1 MTVKESLAPLRSARF
16 RWFFAGR
23 TASLLGNMMVPV
35 ALAFAVLDL
44 TGEASD
50 LGLVLA
56 ARSIPMV
63 VFILLGGVVAD
74 RMSRS
79 QLLRLSHLGA
89 ALTQGAVAV
98 LLLTGNAEL
107 WMLVGLE
114 FANGTLFAFAFPALQ
129 GAIPQVAERRHLQQA
144 NAMLGFSRNSAM
156 VVGPSV
162 AGLLVVTVG
171 SGWAIAYDALSF
183 LVAAYCMS
191 RLRLPALERTEPT
204 SVLHDLRIGWS
215 EFTSRTWVWVIVA
228 AFGALNMIHAG
239 VWFTLGP
246 TIAKDTIG
254 EGQWG
259 LVLSAEAVGLIVM
272 SLVLLRVSLR
282 YPVRA
287 GMIGMTTFGLP
298 MAMLG
303 MEPRVIA
310 LVVASFVAGAGME
323 VFGIGWQIALQEHVP
338 GEVLSRV
345 ASYDALGS
353 FVAVPIGQIL
363 AGPLAAVWGSRDVVI
378 AAGAIYIVI
387 GLATLLS
394 RSVRDLDR
402 VITEPNEVSPRSAAG
417 ATS

>member
-1 MTVKESLAPLRSARF
+1 MTYRESLAPLRSARF

-23 TASLLGNMMVPV
+23 TASLLGNAMVPV

-44 TGEASD
+44 TGEVSD

-63 VFILLGGVVAD
+63 ALILLGGVVAD

-79 QLLRLSHLGA
+79 QLMLLSHTGA

-98 LLLTGNAEL
+98 LLLSGNAEL
-107 WMLVGLE
+107 WMLVALE
-114 FANGTLFAFAFPALQ
+114 FANGTLFAITFPALQ
-129 GAIPQVAERRHLQQA
+129 GAIPQVAERQHLQQA
-144 NAMLGFSRNSAM
+144 NAMLAFSRNTAM
-156 VVGPSV
+156 IVGPSI

-171 SGWAIAYDALSF
+171 SGWAIAYDSMSF
-183 LVAAYCMS
+183 AVAAYCMS
-191 RLRLPALERTEPT
+191 RLRLPALERAEPT
-204 SVLHDLRIGWS
+204 SVLHDLRVGWS
-215 EFTSRTWVWVIVA
+215 EFTSRTWVWVVVA
-228 AFGALNMIHAG
+228 AFAVLNMIHAG

-246 TIAKDTIG
+246 SIAKDTIG

-287 GMIGMTTFGLP
+287 GMIGMTSFGLP

-303 MEPRVIA
+303 MEPHVVA
-310 LVVASFVAGAGME
+310 LVVSAALAGAGME

-363 AGPLAAVWGSRDVVI
+363 AGPLAAVWGTRDVVV
-378 AAGAIYIVI
+378 AAAALYIVV
-387 GLATLLS
+387 GFATLLS
-394 RSVRDLDR
+394 RSVRDLER
-402 VITEPNEVSPRSAAG
+402 VVVEPDVSPRRAAG